1 MTFTPDSKLLYI
13 ATENT
18 DSVVA
23 IDVAARKEV
32 DADQGRQRAE
42 AQHHGGHA
50 VVRWPVVVAAG
61 VLAGAVLTGLGRSG
75 AAAADDELPDGEGKK
90 ILSASC
96 TTCHDLKEVLK
107 LRGYYTRAQWRD
119 VIVTMKEYGA
129 EVDETQIEV
138 LADYLGQHLGK
149 K

>member
-1 MTFTPDSKLLYI
+1 MRWLL
-13 ATENT
+13 
-18 DSVVA
+18 VV
-23 IDVAARKEV
+23 
-32 DADQGRQRAE
+32 G
-42 AQHHGGHA
+42 
-50 VVRWPVVVAAG
+50 AG
-61 VLAGAVLTGLGRSG
+61 VLAGAALTAPARAG
-75 AAAADDELPDGEGKK
+75 AAAADDDLPDGEGKT

-129 EVDETQIEV
+129 EVDEKQIEV

-149 K
+149 KP